1 MKAIKKITA
10 AFLAVLMI
18 MSISGCSTKPE
29 WSYKVDDNEV
39 QIGIYIYALYTAYN
53 QAASYASSAEGYDA
67 EKSFLNL
74 TITDD
79 DGETAVAKDWI
90 VDTAKELTKN
100 ILTIEEEVK
109 ARGLTLTAED
119 EAAAKE
125 SADNDWNLGPY
136 YDMYLAY
143 GMMPTPYKDIL
154 EPYGVSYESF
164 ERASYMASAKQT
176 ALFKEIYINDE
187 ETAVSTEDLT
197 NYFTENYTSYSYLSV
212 RLADSA
218 TDESGSTT
226 YTAMSDEDIAEIES
240 TLQGYADNINNGA
253 GTFAEQM
260 VEYTALKELESD
272 PSTSAVENLEDSS
285 LNEDV
290 IAALNELEEG
300 KASLVKV
307 GEAENAY
314 YYLIY
319 KAPIADSVADY
330 IEDETNSFNVLSA
343 MKSEEFQDMLTAKAE
358 ELGIQENTS
367 VVNSYKLRLYSP
379 EFPALLPLL

>member
-29 WSYKVDDNEV
+29 WSYKVDENEV
-39 QIGIYIYALYTAYN
+39 QIGVYIYALYTAYN

-100 ILTIEEEVK
+100 ILTIEEEVE

-176 ALFKEIYINDE
+176 ALFEEIYINDE

-218 TDESGSTT
+218 TDDSGSTT

-253 GTFAEQM
+253 GTFADQM

-272 PSTSAVENLEDSS
+272 PSTSAVENLDESS

-330 IEDETNSFNVLSA
+330 IEDETNSFNVLNA

-367 VVNSYKLRLYSP
+367 VVNSYKPSMF
-379 EFPALLPLL
+379 E

>member
-29 WSYKVDDNEV
+29 WSYKVDDNEM
-39 QIGIYIYALYTAYN
+39 QIGVYIYALYTAYN

-100 ILTIEEEVK
+100 ILTIEEEFE
-109 ARGLTLTAED
+109 ARGLTLEAED
-119 EAAAKE
+119 ETAAKE

-176 ALFKEIYINDE
+176 ALFEEIYINDE

-218 TDESGSTT
+218 TDDSGSTT

-272 PSTSAVENLEDSS
+272 PSTSAVENLDESS

-367 VVNSYKLRLYSP
+367 VVNSYKPSMF
-379 EFPALLPLL
+379 E

>member
-29 WSYKVDDNEV
+29 WSYKVDDNEM
-39 QIGIYIYALYTAYN
+39 QIGVYIYALYTAYN
-53 QAASYASSAEGYDA
+53 QAATYASSAEGYDA

-100 ILTIEEEVK
+100 ILTIEEEFE

-176 ALFKEIYINDE
+176 ALFEEIYINDE

-218 TDESGSTT
+218 TDDSGSTT

-367 VVNSYKLRLYSP
+367 VVNSYKPSMF
-379 EFPALLPLL
+379 E

>member
-290 IAALNELEEG
+290 VAALNELEEG

-367 VVNSYKLRLYSP
+367 VVNSYKPSMF
-379 EFPALLPLL
+379 E

>member
-29 WSYKVDDNEV
+29 WSYKVDDNEM
-39 QIGIYIYALYTAYN
+39 QIGVYIYALYTAYN
-53 QAASYASSAEGYDA
+53 QAATYASSAEGYDA

-100 ILTIEEEVK
+100 ILTIEEEFE

-176 ALFKEIYINDE
+176 ALFEEIYINDE

-218 TDESGSTT
+218 TDDSGSTT

-272 PSTSAVENLEDSS
+272 PSTSAVENLDESS

-343 MKSEEFQDMLTAKAE
+343 MKSEEFQDMLTANAE

-367 VVNSYKLRLYSP
+367 VVNSYKPSMF
-379 EFPALLPLL
+379 E

>member
-29 WSYKVDDNEV
+29 WSYKVDDNEM
-39 QIGIYIYALYTAYN
+39 QIGVYIYALYTAYN

-100 ILTIEEEVK
+100 ILTIEEEFE

-176 ALFKEIYINDE
+176 ALFEEIYINDE

-212 RLADSA
+212 RLADSS
-218 TDESGSTT
+218 TDDSGSTT

-272 PSTSAVENLEDSS
+272 PSTSAVENLKDSS

-290 IAALNELEEG
+290 VAALNELEEG

-367 VVNSYKLRLYSP
+367 VVNSYKPSMF
-379 EFPALLPLL
+379 E

>member
-39 QIGIYIYALYTAYN
+39 QIGVYIYAFYTAYN

-100 ILTIEEEVK
+100 ILTIEEEFE

-176 ALFKEIYINDE
+176 ALFEEIYINDE

-218 TDESGSTT
+218 TDDSGSTT

-272 PSTSAVENLEDSS
+272 PSTSAVENLKDSS

-367 VVNSYKLRLYSP
+367 VVNSYKPSMF
-379 EFPALLPLL
+379 E

>member
-29 WSYKVDDNEV
+29 WSYKVDDNEM
-39 QIGIYIYALYTAYN
+39 QIGVYIYALYTAYN
-53 QAASYASSAEGYDA
+53 QAATYASSAEGYDA

-100 ILTIEEEVK
+100 ILTIEEEFE

-176 ALFKEIYINDE
+176 ALFEEIYINDE

-218 TDESGSTT
+218 TDDSGSTT

-272 PSTSAVENLEDSS
+272 PSTSAVENLDESS

-314 YYLIY
+314 YYLVY

-367 VVNSYKLRLYSP
+367 VVNSYKPSMF
-379 EFPALLPLL
+379 E

>member
-29 WSYKVDDNEV
+29 WSYKADDNEV
-39 QIGIYIYALYTAYN
+39 QIGVYIYALYTAYN

-100 ILTIEEEVK
+100 ILTIEEEVE

-119 EAAAKE
+119 EAAAKK

-164 ERASYMASAKQT
+164 ERASYMASAKQK
-176 ALFKEIYINDE
+176 ALFEEIYINDE

-218 TDESGSTT
+218 TDDSGSTT

-272 PSTSAVENLEDSS
+272 PSTSAVENLDESS

-330 IEDETNSFNVLSA
+330 IEDETNSFNVLNA

-367 VVNSYKLRLYSP
+367 VVNSYKPSMF
-379 EFPALLPLL
+379 E

>member
-29 WSYKVDDNEV
+29 WSYKVDDNEM
-39 QIGIYIYALYTAYN
+39 QIGVYIYALYTAYN
-53 QAASYASSAEGYDA
+53 QAATYASSAEGYDA

-100 ILTIEEEVK
+100 ILTIEEEFE

-176 ALFKEIYINDE
+176 ALFEEIYINDE

-212 RLADSA
+212 RLADSS
-218 TDESGSTT
+218 TDDSGSTT

-272 PSTSAVENLEDSS
+272 PSTSAVENLDESS

-367 VVNSYKLRLYSP
+367 VVNSYKPSMF
-379 EFPALLPLL
+379 E

>member
-39 QIGIYIYALYTAYN
+39 QIGVYIYALYTAYN

-100 ILTIEEEVK
+100 ILTIEEEFE

-136 YDMYLAY
+136 YDRYLAY
-143 GMMPTPYKDIL
+143 GMMPTPYKNIL

-176 ALFKEIYINDE
+176 ALFEEIYINDE

-218 TDESGSTT
+218 TDDSGSTT

-272 PSTSAVENLEDSS
+272 PSTSAVENLDESS

-343 MKSEEFQDMLTAKAE
+343 MKSDEFQDMLTAKAE

-367 VVNSYKLRLYSP
+367 VVNSYKPSMF
-379 EFPALLPLL
+379 E

>member
-29 WSYKVDDNEV
+29 WSYKVDDNEM
-39 QIGIYIYALYTAYN
+39 QIGVYIYALYTAYN
-53 QAASYASSAEGYDA
+53 QAATYASSAEGYDA

-100 ILTIEEEVK
+100 ILTIEEEFE
-109 ARGLTLTAED
+109 ARGLTLEAED
-119 EAAAKE
+119 ETAAKE

-176 ALFKEIYINDE
+176 ALFEEIYINDE

-197 NYFTENYTSYSYLSV
+197 NFFTENYTSYSYLSV

-218 TDESGSTT
+218 TDDSGSTT

-272 PSTSAVENLEDSS
+272 PSTSAVENLDESS

-300 KASLVKV
+300 KASLVKI

-314 YYLIY
+314 YYLVY

-367 VVNSYKLRLYSP
+367 VVNSYKPSMF
-379 EFPALLPLL
+379 E

>member
-39 QIGIYIYALYTAYN
+39 QIGVYIYALYTAYN

-100 ILTIEEEVK
+100 ILTIEEEFE

-176 ALFKEIYINDE
+176 ALFEEIYINDE

-218 TDESGSTT
+218 TDDAGSTT

-260 VEYTALKELESD
+260 VEYYRLLKLHMM
-272 PSTSAVENLEDSS
+272 
-285 LNEDV
+285 
-290 IAALNELEEG
+290 G
-300 KASLVKV
+300 
-307 GEAENAY
+307 
-314 YYLIY
+314 
-319 KAPIADSVADY
+319 
-330 IEDETNSFNVLSA
+330 
-343 MKSEEFQDMLTAKAE
+343 
-358 ELGIQENTS
+358 
-367 VVNSYKLRLYSP
+367 
-379 EFPALLPLL
+379 

>member
-29 WSYKVDDNEV
+29 WSYKVDDNEM
-39 QIGIYIYALYTAYN
+39 QIGVYIYALYTAYN
-53 QAASYASSAEGYDA
+53 QAATYASSAEGYDA

-100 ILTIEEEVK
+100 ILTIEEEFE

-176 ALFKEIYINDE
+176 ALFEEIYINDE

-218 TDESGSTT
+218 TDDSGSTT

-272 PSTSAVENLEDSS
+272 PSTSAVENLKDSS

-290 IAALNELEEG
+290 VAALNELEEG

-367 VVNSYKLRLYSP
+367 VVNSYKPSMF
-379 EFPALLPLL
+379 E

>member
-39 QIGIYIYALYTAYN
+39 QIGVYIYALYTAYN

-100 ILTIEEEVK
+100 ILTIEEEFE

-136 YDMYLAY
+136 YDRYLAY

-164 ERASYMASAKQT
+164 ERASYMASAKQK
-176 ALFKEIYINDE
+176 ALFEEIYINDE

-218 TDESGSTT
+218 TDDSGSTT

-272 PSTSAVENLEDSS
+272 PSTSAVENLDESS

-367 VVNSYKLRLYSP
+367 VVNSYKPSMF
-379 EFPALLPLL
+379 E

>member
-29 WSYKVDDNEV
+29 WSYKADDNEV
-39 QIGIYIYALYTAYN
+39 QIGVYIYALYTAYN

-90 VDTAKELTKN
+90 VDTAKEITKN
-100 ILTIEEEVK
+100 ILTIEEEFE

-164 ERASYMASAKQT
+164 ERASYMASAKQK
-176 ALFKEIYINDE
+176 ALFEEIYINDE

-218 TDESGSTT
+218 TDDAGSTT

-272 PSTSAVENLEDSS
+272 PSTSAVENLDESS

-367 VVNSYKLRLYSP
+367 VVNSYKPSMF
-379 EFPALLPLL
+379 E

>member
-29 WSYKVDDNEV
+29 WSYKVDDNEM
-39 QIGIYIYALYTAYN
+39 QIGVYIYALYTAYN
-53 QAASYASSAEGYDA
+53 QAATYASSAEGYDA

-100 ILTIEEEVK
+100 ILTIEEEFE

-176 ALFKEIYINDE
+176 ALFEEIYINDE

-218 TDESGSTT
+218 TDDSGSTT

-272 PSTSAVENLEDSS
+272 PSTSAVENLDESS

-300 KASLVKV
+300 KASLVKI

-367 VVNSYKLRLYSP
+367 VVNSYKPSMF
-379 EFPALLPLL
+379 E

>member
-39 QIGIYIYALYTAYN
+39 QIGVYIYALYTAYN

-100 ILTIEEEVK
+100 ILTIEEEFE

-176 ALFKEIYINDE
+176 ALFEEIYINDE

-218 TDESGSTT
+218 TDDAGSTT

-272 PSTSAVENLEDSS
+272 PSTSAVENLDESS

-367 VVNSYKLRLYSP
+367 VVNSYKPSMF
-379 EFPALLPLL
+379 E

>member
-10 AFLAVLMI
+10 VFLAVLMI

-29 WSYKVDDNEV
+29 WSYKTDDNEM
-39 QIGIYIYALYTAYN
+39 QIGVYIYALYTAYN
-53 QAASYASSAEGYDA
+53 QAATYASSAEGYDA

-79 DGETAVAKDWI
+79 DGVTAVAKDWI
-90 VDTAKELTKN
+90 VDTAKKLTKN
-100 ILTIEEEVK
+100 ILTIEEEFE
-109 ARGLTLTAED
+109 ARGLTLTSE
-119 EAAAKE
+119 EETAAKE

-136 YDMYLAY
+136 YEMYLSY

-154 EPYGVSYESF
+154 EPHGVSYESF

-176 ALFKEIYINDE
+176 ALFEEIYINDE

-218 TDESGSTT
+218 TDDAGSTT

-240 TLQGYADNINNGA
+240 TLQSYADNINSGA
-253 GTFAEQM
+253 GTFTEQM

-290 IAALNELEEG
+290 VAALKELEEG
-300 KASLVKV
+300 TASLVKI

-319 KAPIADSVADY
+319 KAPIADSIADY
-330 IEDETNSFNVLSA
+330 IEDETNSFNILSA
-343 MKSEEFQDMLTAKAE
+343 MKSDEFQDMLTTTAE
-358 ELGIQENTS
+358 SLGIQENTS
-367 VVNSYKLRLYSP
+367 VVNSYKPSMF
-379 EFPALLPLL
+379 E

>member
-39 QIGIYIYALYTAYN
+39 QIGVYIYALYTAYN

-100 ILTIEEEVK
+100 ILTIEEEFE

-136 YDMYLAY
+136 YDRYLAY
-143 GMMPTPYKDIL
+143 GMMPTPYKNIL

-164 ERASYMASAKQT
+164 ERASYMASAKQK
-176 ALFKEIYINDE
+176 ALFEEIYINDE

-218 TDESGSTT
+218 TDDSGSTT

-272 PSTSAVENLEDSS
+272 PSTSAVENLDESS

-367 VVNSYKLRLYSP
+367 VVNSYKPSMF
-379 EFPALLPLL
+379 E

>member
-29 WSYKVDDNEV
+29 WSYKVDDNEM
-39 QIGIYIYALYTAYN
+39 QIGVYIYALYTAYN
-53 QAASYASSAEGYDA
+53 QAATYASSAEGYDA

-100 ILTIEEEVK
+100 ILTIEEEFE

-176 ALFKEIYINDE
+176 ALFEEIYINDE

-218 TDESGSTT
+218 TDDSGSTT

-240 TLQGYADNINNGA
+240 TLQGYADNINNGT

-272 PSTSAVENLEDSS
+272 PSTSAVENLDESS

-367 VVNSYKLRLYSP
+367 VVNSYKPSMF
-379 EFPALLPLL
+379 E

>member
-136 YDMYLAY
+136 YDMYLSY

-290 IAALNELEEG
+290 VAALNELEEG

-367 VVNSYKLRLYSP
+367 VVNSYKPSMF
-379 EFPALLPLL
+379 E

>member
-29 WSYKVDDNEV
+29 WSYKADDNEV
-39 QIGIYIYALYTAYN
+39 QIGVYIYALYTAYN

-100 ILTIEEEVK
+100 ILTIEEEFE

-119 EAAAKE
+119 EAAAKK

-143 GMMPTPYKDIL
+143 GMMPTPYKGIL

-164 ERASYMASAKQT
+164 ERASYMASAKQK
-176 ALFKEIYINDE
+176 ALFEEIYINDE

-218 TDESGSTT
+218 TDDAGSTT

-272 PSTSAVENLEDSS
+272 PSTSAVENLDESS

-367 VVNSYKLRLYSP
+367 VVNSYKPSMF
-379 EFPALLPLL
+379 E

>member
-39 QIGIYIYALYTAYN
+39 QIGVYIYALYTAYN

-100 ILTIEEEVK
+100 ILTIEEEFE

-136 YDMYLAY
+136 YDRYLAY
-143 GMMPTPYKDIL
+143 GMMPTPYKNIL

-176 ALFKEIYINDE
+176 ALFEEIYINDE

-218 TDESGSTT
+218 TDDSGSTT

-272 PSTSAVENLEDSS
+272 PSTSAVENLDESS

-307 GEAENAY
+307 GEVENAY

-367 VVNSYKLRLYSP
+367 VVNSYKPSMF
-379 EFPALLPLL
+379 E

>member
-29 WSYKVDDNEV
+29 WSYKVDDNEM
-39 QIGIYIYALYTAYN
+39 QIGVYIYALYTAYN
-53 QAASYASSAEGYDA
+53 QAATYASSAEGYDA

-100 ILTIEEEVK
+100 ILTIEEEFE

-143 GMMPTPYKDIL
+143 GMMSTPYKDIL

-176 ALFKEIYINDE
+176 ALFEEIYINDE

-218 TDESGSTT
+218 TDDSGSTT

-272 PSTSAVENLEDSS
+272 PSTSAVENLDESS

-367 VVNSYKLRLYSP
+367 VVNSYKPSMF
-379 EFPALLPLL
+379 E

>member
-39 QIGIYIYALYTAYN
+39 QIGVYIYALYTAYN

-100 ILTIEEEVK
+100 ILTIEEEFE

-176 ALFKEIYINDE
+176 ALFEEIYINDE

-212 RLADSA
+212 LLADSA
-218 TDESGSTT
+218 TDDSGSTT

-272 PSTSAVENLEDSS
+272 PSTSAVENLDESS

-300 KASLVKV
+300 KASLVKI

-367 VVNSYKLRLYSP
+367 VVNSYKPSMF
-379 EFPALLPLL
+379 E

>member
-10 AFLAVLMI
+10 AFFAVLMI

-136 YDMYLAY
+136 YDMYLSY

-290 IAALNELEEG
+290 VAALNELEEG

-343 MKSEEFQDMLTAKAE
+343 MKSDEFQDMLTAKAE

-367 VVNSYKLRLYSP
+367 VVNSYKPSMF
-379 EFPALLPLL
+379 E

>member
-29 WSYKVDDNEV
+29 WSYKADDNEV
-39 QIGIYIYALYTAYN
+39 QIGVYIYALYTAYN

-100 ILTIEEEVK
+100 ILTIEEEFEE
-109 ARGLTLTAED
+109 RGLTLTAED
-119 EAAAKE
+119 EAAAKK

-164 ERASYMASAKQT
+164 ERASYMASAKQK
-176 ALFKEIYINDE
+176 ALFEEIYINDE

-218 TDESGSTT
+218 TDDSGSTT

-272 PSTSAVENLEDSS
+272 PSTSAVENLDESS

-367 VVNSYKLRLYSP
+367 VVNSYKPSMF
-379 EFPALLPLL
+379 E

>member
-29 WSYKVDDNEV
+29 WSYKVDDNEM
-39 QIGIYIYALYTAYN
+39 QIGVYIYALYTAYN
-53 QAASYASSAEGYDA
+53 QAATYASSAEGYDA

-100 ILTIEEEVK
+100 ILTIEEEFET
-109 ARGLTLTAED
+109 RGLTLTAED

-176 ALFKEIYINDE
+176 ALFEEIYINDE

-218 TDESGSTT
+218 TDDSGSTT

-272 PSTSAVENLEDSS
+272 PSTSAVENLDESS

-300 KASLVKV
+300 KASLVKI

-314 YYLIY
+314 YYLVY
-319 KAPIADSVADY
+319 KAPIADSIADY

-343 MKSEEFQDMLTAKAE
+343 MKSVEFQDMLTAKAE

-367 VVNSYKLRLYSP
+367 VVNSYKPSMF
-379 EFPALLPLL
+379 E

>member
-100 ILTIEEEVK
+100 ILTIEEEFE

-136 YDMYLAY
+136 YDRYLAY
-143 GMMPTPYKDIL
+143 GMMPTPYKNIL

-176 ALFKEIYINDE
+176 ALFEEIYINDE

-290 IAALNELEEG
+290 VAALNELEEG

-367 VVNSYKLRLYSP
+367 VVNSYKPSMF
-379 EFPALLPLL
+379 E

>member
-29 WSYKVDDNEV
+29 WSYKVDDNEM
-39 QIGIYIYALYTAYN
+39 QIGVYIYALYTAYN
-53 QAASYASSAEGYDA
+53 QAATYASSAEGYDA

-100 ILTIEEEVK
+100 ILTIEEEFE

-176 ALFKEIYINDE
+176 ALFEEIYINDE

-197 NYFTENYTSYSYLSV
+197 NFFTENYTSYSYLSV
-212 RLADSA
+212 RLADSS
-218 TDESGSTT
+218 TDDSGSTT

-272 PSTSAVENLEDSS
+272 PSTSAVENLKDSS

-290 IAALNELEEG
+290 VAALNELEEG

-367 VVNSYKLRLYSP
+367 VVNSYKPSMF
-379 EFPALLPLL
+379 E

>member
-39 QIGIYIYALYTAYN
+39 QIGVYIYALYTAYN
-53 QAASYASSAEGYDA
+53 QAATYASSAEGYDA

-100 ILTIEEEVK
+100 ILTIEEEFE

-176 ALFKEIYINDE
+176 ALFEEIYINDE

-218 TDESGSTT
+218 TDDSGSTT

-272 PSTSAVENLEDSS
+272 PSTSAVENLDESS

-367 VVNSYKLRLYSP
+367 VVNSYKPSMF
-379 EFPALLPLL
+379 E

>member
-136 YDMYLAY
+136 YNMYLSY

-290 IAALNELEEG
+290 VAALNELEEG

-367 VVNSYKLRLYSP
+367 VVNSYKPSMF
-379 EFPALLPLL
+379 E